1 MDFLPAASER
11 WSKAAGQGEDSE
23 HQKYGRMLRVRQALI
38 ERWSNLGFRS
48 FFIKAGEYYQSGTWD
63 IEIISLLTQVI
74 SNFAFSLA
82 ECAPAALLAGLLKTE
97 NLRQLTSSAEQNGR
111 MAWGASASGAPGW
124 REVLHAALRRVE
136 ELEES
141 REVPARPWVV
151 DMVIPLCS
159 PKEIA
164 AVNEG
169 LRLMADSLPQKWDPS
184 DGWPSETIRGR
195 QAMAHHRIRG
205 KWRHARFRVF
215 IYMVC
220 GTYALLGHDS
230 DTDADLS
237 EADVIRV
244 SKRIFDGLP
253 AELLRIFG
261 GLPGKVALP
270 NVHLAILEEEV
281 PTGDVAVYL
290 HHLARAS
297 TSETLG
303 NITLLLH
310 PDFLEHVRSWKVAS
324 TFQALVTGS
333 WPQDVDFQYLGWR
346 HEGPVTDDGRVASH
360 LRYHCDV
367 EPWKGGRIGPCDS
380 GYNPILLQNLWRM
393 AFGRDLDPL
402 RGDDLG
408 GYDFSQLLVT
418 RRAVLRRPA
427 AYWRYLSKVIS
438 ARSSFEKL
446 PGTKFISRRTDLSVN
461 DPFNK
466 GVCAWFEHIWH
477 MLFDPDFFPDGDEDQ
492 LTRLFL
498 PPGHFPSHVP
508 SLLRIDQES
517 DLRYFTNLHDKR
529 LPLGLRPGPDTVM
542 GRHYWFSA
550 EKQCKALKDEQ
561 GCRMLKMQQDW
572 RRQTVKPTVHDLLD
586 HIYGGQPELNLEA
599 GLELLQLAE
608 AYNLPKLADG
618 RAGYEIRLA
627 AIFKRTVV

>member
-1 MDFLPAASER
+1 
-11 WSKAAGQGEDSE
+11 
-23 HQKYGRMLRVRQALI
+23 
-38 ERWSNLGFRS
+38 
-48 FFIKAGEYYQSGTWD
+48 
-63 IEIISLLTQVI
+63 
-74 SNFAFSLA
+74 
-82 ECAPAALLAGLLKTE
+82 
-97 NLRQLTSSAEQNGR
+97 
-111 MAWGASASGAPGW
+111 
-124 REVLHAALRRVE
+124 
-136 ELEES
+136 
-141 REVPARPWVV
+141 
-151 DMVIPLCS
+151 MVIPLCS

-169 LRLMADSLPQKWDPS
+169 LRLMADSLPQKLDLS

-205 KWRHARFRVF
+205 EWRHARFRIF

-230 DTDADLS
+230 DRDADLS
-237 EADVIRV
+237 AVDVIRV
-244 SKRIFDGLP
+244 SKSIFDGLP

-261 GLPGKVALP
+261 GLPGKDGKGALP
-270 NVHLAILEEEV
+270 HLHLAILEEEV

-310 PDFLEHVRSWKVAS
+310 PDFLEHIRSWRVAS

-402 RGDDLG
+402 HGDDLG

-427 AYWRYLSKVIS
+427 AYWRYLSRVIS
-438 ARSSFEKL
+438 ARSSFEHL

-477 MLFDPDFFPDGDEDQ
+477 MLFDPDFFPDGDTDKD
-492 LTRLFL
+492 RL
-498 PPGHFPSHVP
+498 
-508 SLLRIDQES
+508 
-517 DLRYFTNLHDKR
+517 
-529 LPLGLRPGPDTVM
+529 
-542 GRHYWFSA
+542 
-550 EKQCKALKDEQ
+550 
-561 GCRMLKMQQDW
+561 
-572 RRQTVKPTVHDLLD
+572 
-586 HIYGGQPELNLEA
+586 
-599 GLELLQLAE
+599 
-608 AYNLPKLADG
+608 
-618 RAGYEIRLA
+618 RA
-627 AIFKRTVV
+627 